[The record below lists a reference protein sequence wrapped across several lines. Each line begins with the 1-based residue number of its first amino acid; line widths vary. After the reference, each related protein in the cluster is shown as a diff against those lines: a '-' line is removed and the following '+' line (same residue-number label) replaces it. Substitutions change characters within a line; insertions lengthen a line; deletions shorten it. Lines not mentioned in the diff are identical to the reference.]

1 MKILVTGGAG
11 FIGSHIVEAYVAA
24 GHQVA
29 VVDDLSAGFEC
40 NVPAGVRLH
49 RVDIRD
55 QAGLDKVFAEERPE
69 VVSHQAARANV
80 RESFEKPIEYADV
93 NVCGSLNVL
102 EQSRRHGVRKIIY
115 ASTGGAGYGEPAQ
128 VPVPETHAMNPLDP
142 YGASKHHVE
151 HYLFLYKANFG
162 IDYTTLR
169 YPNVYGPR
177 QNPHGEAGVV
187 AIFTALMLAGR
198 QPMIHGDGEQERD
211 FVHGVDVARASVLA
225 LERGGGEILNLG
237 SGQGTSVNTVFAVLA
252 EATGFAG
259 PKLHGPAK
267 PGEVR
272 RIFLDATQ
280 AGISLGWTPRF
291 GLREGIHDT
300 VDFFRAAGSPG

>member
-1 MKILVTGGAG
+1 MKVLVTGGAG
-11 FIGSHIVEAYVAA
+11 FIGSHIVEACLAA
-24 GHQVA
+24 GHEVV
-29 VVDDLSAGFEC
+29 VVDDLSTGFER

-49 RVDIRD
+49 RVDIRNGE
-55 QAGLDKVFAEERPE
+55 ALGAVFAGERPE

-80 RESFEKPIEYADV
+80 RESFEKPVEYAEV

-102 EQSRRHGVRKIIY
+102 EQARRHGVRKIIY
-115 ASTGGAGYGEPAQ
+115 ASTGGACYGEPEQ
-128 VPVPETHAMNPLDP
+128 VPVPETHPVNPLDP

-187 AIFTALMLAGR
+187 AIFTGMMLAGR
-198 QPMIHGDGEQERD
+198 QPTIHGDGEQERD
-211 FVHGVDVARASVLA
+211 FVHGADVARANVLA
-225 LERGGGEILNLG
+225 LERGSGEILNLG
-237 SGQGTSVNTVFAVLA
+237 SGQGTSVNTIFALLA
-252 EATGFAG
+252 GATGFAG
-259 PKLHGPAK
+259 PKVHGPPK

-272 RIFLDATQ
+272 RIFLDATR
-280 AGISLGWTPRF
+280 ARASLGWTPAV
-291 GLREGIHDT
+291 GLREGIAGT
-300 VDFFRAAGSPG
+300 VDFFRR